1 MQGEPVIV
9 GRDDEIALALRVL
22 GSPRGALLISGDA
35 GIGKTR
41 FIRAIAD
48 RLSADEMLV
57 LVGHCLPVASHLPL
71 LPVVEILR
79 SLATDPHSAM
89 HDVRRSAPSFVDR
102 ELARVIPELAVGD
115 PAGPGEGWER
125 ERLFAALALVVDR
138 CSAIRRLVL
147 VVEDAHWADPTTR
160 DFLSYLLAQ
169 PRVAGPNLVVTTR
182 RRPDL
187 GSDAADWMDL
197 VQRLPD
203 VTSLGLGPLDVD
215 AVAHQVEHLLP
226 APLSAMVADDVA
238 RRSEGNPFFVEQLAR
253 SYAGEGDADGPSAP
267 LPDSLSESLRRRVN
281 VVSPTA
287 RRLTDAMS
295 VAGRP
300 LADDALA
307 AICELSASEVQGGLR
322 ELADFR
328 LVRNLATSRGN
339 EMGHVLL
346 AEAVVDGLLE
356 GERAALHVRLGGLL
370 DRTADPSDA
379 AEAAGHWRA
388 ARRPAQELDATVRA
402 ARHAETLYSQEE
414 AAELWQRGAE
424 LAAAAQDSRHDPL
437 PMYVSAARSWEG
449 AGDSARAYDVATRG
463 RALVAADTDPVVA
476 GQILMWAGATSF
488 VVDREQTVAVGAE
501 AVRELRRRPPSPEL
515 AEALLRLDLSYM
527 TLGRVADGEPYVHE
541 AADIAERIGDR
552 ALLTKAW
559 ARLGNDYWT
568 LGRLDEARA
577 AFERVRSIAASMP
590 DAVTGLLWIVAADTD
605 LGLKRN
611 ELERVVTQG
620 TGDLRLLRAS
630 GHQSDVFTRL
640 LTANIAEALLEL
652 GRVSDA
658 DAVLTADLPPM
669 TAAAEF
675 LYGVRA
681 RIELCLGDLAAAHD
695 LVTRVIQA
703 GTDPPAEMQ
712 RERAM
717 DLAEVLLWHREPA
730 AARDVAVA
738 GLQAAAGTDEVERCA
753 PLFVCAMRAAAD
765 LAAVSR
771 ARRATTVEDLDALL
785 SGWGTDPFEQ
795 EAWDVT
801 CPLLGVIWKAEHAR
815 ALGRSDPD
823 SWQRVAEA
831 WRDLGRPHRYA
842 YARWRQAEALV
853 LGGAPRDGI
862 GDILGDAA
870 ESARNHV
877 PLRQAIESLSE
888 AARIP
893 LPRPADLPPVEAHPE
908 RPFGLT
914 GRELQVLR
922 LVARGLTNADIGA
935 QLYLSPKTVSVHMT
949 GILRKLDATSRSQ
962 AAWVATQAGL
972 FAGDRG

>member
-1 MQGEPVIV
+1 MIV
-9 GRDDEIALALRVL
+9 GRDDEIAIALRVL
-22 GSPRGALLISGDA
+22 GSPRAALLVSGDA

-41 FIRAIAD
+41 LSREIGD
-48 RLSADEMLV
+48 RLTVSGGVV

-71 LPVVEILR
+71 LPVVEIVR
-79 SLATDPHSAM
+79 SLAMDPESAM
-89 HDVRRSAPSFVDR
+89 RAVRSSAPPFVER
-102 ELARVIPELAVGD
+102 ELARVIPELAVGE

-169 PRVAGPNLVVTTR
+169 PRAAGPNLVVTTR

-187 GSDAADWMDL
+187 GMDAADWIDL
-197 VQRLPD
+197 MQRLPD
-203 VTSLGLGPLDVD
+203 VTSLDLGPLDVD

-226 APLSAMVADDVA
+226 APLSAMVVDDLA
-238 RRSEGNPFFVEQLAR
+238 RRSEGNPFFVEQLAQ
-253 SYAGEGDADGPSAP
+253 SYAGEGDADRDGAP
-267 LPDSLSESLRRRVN
+267 MPWSLSESLRRRVHG
-281 VVSPTA
+281 VSQTA

-295 VAGRP
+295 VAARP
-300 LADDALA
+300 LTYDSLA
-307 AICELSASEVQGGLR
+307 AVCELSTSEVQDGLR
-322 ELADFR
+322 ELADAR
-328 LVRNLATSRGN
+328 LVRDVATSRGH
-339 EMGHVLL
+339 EMSHVLI

-356 GERAALHVRLGGLL
+356 GERAGLHVKLGELL
-370 DRTADPSDA
+370 DQTGDPSDA

-388 ARRPAQELDATVRA
+388 AGRAVQELDATVRA
-402 ARHAETLYSQEE
+402 ARHAESLYSQEE
-414 AAELWQRGAE
+414 AAELWQRAAE
-424 LAAAAQDSRHDPL
+424 LAAAVPGSRDKAVRL
-437 PMYVSAARSWEG
+437 YVKAAKAWQG
-449 AGDSARAYDVATRG
+449 AGDAARAYEAATRG
-463 RALVAADTDPVVA
+463 RSLVTAETDPVVA
-476 GQILMWAGATSF
+476 GQILMWLGATSF
-488 VVDREQTVAVGAE
+488 VVSREQTVTLGAD
-501 AVRELRRRPPSPEL
+501 AVRVLRKLPPSPEL
-515 AEALLRLDLSYM
+515 AEALLWLDLSYM
-527 TLGRVADGEPYVHE
+527 TLGQAAEGEPYVHE
-541 AADIAERIGDR
+541 AIDIAKRIGDH
-552 ALLTKAW
+552 ALLAKSW
-559 ARLGNDYWT
+559 ARLANDYWT
-568 LGRLDEARA
+568 LGQLDEARA
-577 AFERVRSIAASMP
+577 AFQRVRSVAASMP

-620 TGDLRLLRAS
+620 TEDLRLLRAS

-640 LTANIAEALLEL
+640 LTTNIAEALLEL

-681 RIELCLGDLAAAHD
+681 RIELCLGELAAAHD

-753 PLFVCAMRAAAD
+753 ALFVNAMRAAAD
-765 LAAVSR
+765 LASVSR
-771 ARRATTVEDLDALL
+771 ARSATTVEDLDALL

-801 CPLLGVIWKAEHAR
+801 CPLLGVIWEAERGR

-823 SWQRVAEA
+823 SWQRVAVR

-853 LGGAPRDGI
+853 LAGAPRDGI
-862 GDILGDAA
+862 AEILTDAA
-870 ESARNHV
+870 DSARTHV
-877 PLRQAIESLSE
+877 PLREEIEALSK

-893 LPRPADLPPVEAHPE
+893 LVRAARADAPGRKGSE

-914 GRELQVLR
+914 EREDQVLR
-922 LVARGLTNADIGA
+922 LVARGLTNANIGA
-935 QLYLSPKTVSVHMT
+935 ELYVSPKTVSVHVT
-949 GILRKLDATSRSQ
+949 GILRKLHATSRSE
-962 AAWVATQAGL
+962 AAWIARQAGL
-972 FAGDRG
+972 FADDSSG